1 MRENIL
7 APSMLSADF
16 KILGEQLKQTEEAGA
31 QYIHFD
37 VMDGIFVPSIS
48 FGMPVLSSV
57 KGFTD
62 QVLDVHL
69 MVTEPI
75 RYIKDFAA
83 CGADIITIH
92 LEACEDP
99 GKTLDEIHA
108 CGVRAG
114 ISIKPGTPVE
124 ALIPYLEQADMFLV
138 MSVEPG
144 FGGQAF
150 IPESLG
156 RIRQLRDPLG
166 RIRQLRD
173 LLDERGLEKDV
184 EVDGGIY
191 HSNVAEVLDAG
202 ANVIVSGSGVYKGDI
217 RKNTEE
223 FMEILR
229 NHE

>member
-1 MRENIL
+1 MIENIL

-57 KGFTD
+57 KGATD

-69 MVTEPI
+69 MVTEPV
-75 RYIKDFAA
+75 RYVKEFAS
-83 CGADIITIH
+83 CGADIITVH
-92 LEACEDP
+92 LEACEDLAA
-99 GKTLDEIHA
+99 TVDAIHA

-124 ALIPYLEQADMFLV
+124 ELIPYLDQADMFLI

-150 IPESLG
+150 IPESLE
-156 RIRQLRDPLG
+156 RIRQLRE
-166 RIRQLRD
+166 
-173 LLDERGLEKDV
+173 LLDERGLKKDL

-191 HSNVAEVLDAG
+191 HSNVAEVLEAG

-217 RKNTEE
+217 KKNVAE
-223 FMEILR
+223 FMEILK

>member
-1 MRENIL
+1 MIENIL

-57 KGFTD
+57 KGATD

-69 MVTEPI
+69 MVTEPV
-75 RYIKDFAA
+75 RYVKEFAS
-83 CGADIITIH
+83 CGADIITMH
-92 LEACEDP
+92 LEACEDLAA
-99 GKTLDEIHA
+99 TVDAIHA

-124 ALIPYLEQADMFLV
+124 ELIPYLDQADMFLI

-150 IPESLG
+150 IPESLE
-156 RIRQLRDPLG
+156 RIRQLRE
-166 RIRQLRD
+166 
-173 LLDERGLEKDV
+173 LLDERGLKKDL

-191 HSNVAEVLDAG
+191 HSNVAEVLEAG

-217 RKNTEE
+217 RKNVAE
-223 FMEILR
+223 FMEILK

>member
-1 MRENIL
+1 MIENIL

-48 FGMPVLSSV
+48 FGIPVLSSV
-57 KGFTD
+57 KGATD

-69 MVTEPI
+69 MVTEPV
-75 RYIKDFAA
+75 RYVKEFAS
-83 CGADIITIH
+83 CGADIITVH
-92 LEACEDP
+92 LEACEDLAA
-99 GKTLDEIHA
+99 TVDAIHA

-124 ALIPYLEQADMFLV
+124 ELIPYLDQADMFLI

-150 IPESLG
+150 IPESLE
-156 RIRQLRDPLG
+156 RIRQLRE
-166 RIRQLRD
+166 
-173 LLDERGLEKDV
+173 LLDERGLKKDL

-191 HSNVAEVLDAG
+191 HSNVVEVLEAG

-217 RKNTEE
+217 RKNVAE
-223 FMEILR
+223 FMEILK

>member
-1 MRENIL
+1 MIENIL

-57 KGFTD
+57 KGATD

-69 MVTEPI
+69 MVTEPV
-75 RYIKDFAA
+75 RYVKEFAS
-83 CGADIITIH
+83 CGADIITVH
-92 LEACEDP
+92 LEACEDLAA
-99 GKTLDEIHA
+99 TVDAIHA

-124 ALIPYLEQADMFLV
+124 ELTPYLDQADMFLI

-150 IPESLG
+150 IPESLE
-156 RIRQLRDPLG
+156 RIRQLRE
-166 RIRQLRD
+166 
-173 LLDERGLEKDV
+173 LLDERGLKKDL

-191 HSNVAEVLDAG
+191 HSNVAEVLEAG

-217 RKNTEE
+217 RKNVAE
-223 FMEILR
+223 FMEILK

>member
-1 MRENIL
+1 MIENIL

-57 KGFTD
+57 KGATD

-69 MVTEPI
+69 MVTEPV
-75 RYIKDFAA
+75 RYVKEFAS
-83 CGADIITIH
+83 CGADIITVH
-92 LEACEDP
+92 LEACEDLAA
-99 GKTLDEIHA
+99 TVDAIHA

-124 ALIPYLEQADMFLV
+124 ELIPYLDQADMFLI

-150 IPESLG
+150 IPESLE
-156 RIRQLRDPLG
+156 RIRQLRE
-166 RIRQLRD
+166 
-173 LLDERGLEKDV
+173 LLDERGLKKDL

-191 HSNVAEVLDAG
+191 HSNVAEVLEAG

-217 RKNTEE
+217 RKNVAE
-223 FMEILR
+223 FMEILK
-229 NHE
+229 NYE

>member
-1 MRENIL
+1 MIENIL

-37 VMDGIFVPSIS
+37 VMDWIFVPSIS

-57 KGFTD
+57 KGATD

-69 MVTEPI
+69 MVTEPV
-75 RYIKDFAA
+75 RYVKEFAS
-83 CGADIITIH
+83 CGADIITVH
-92 LEACEDP
+92 LEACEDLAA
-99 GKTLDEIHA
+99 TVDAIHA

-124 ALIPYLEQADMFLV
+124 ELIPYLDQADMFLI

-150 IPESLG
+150 IPESLE
-156 RIRQLRDPLG
+156 RIRQLRE
-166 RIRQLRD
+166 
-173 LLDERGLEKDV
+173 LLDERGLKKDL

-191 HSNVAEVLDAG
+191 HSNVAEVLEAG

-217 RKNTEE
+217 RKNVAE
-223 FMEILR
+223 FMEILK

>member
-1 MRENIL
+1 MIENIL

-57 KGFTD
+57 KGATD

-69 MVTEPI
+69 MVTEPV
-75 RYIKDFAA
+75 RYVKEFAS
-83 CGADIITIH
+83 CGADIITVH
-92 LEACEDP
+92 LEACEDLAA
-99 GKTLDEIHA
+99 TVDAIHA

-124 ALIPYLEQADMFLV
+124 ELIPYLDQADMFLI

-150 IPESLG
+150 IPESLE
-156 RIRQLRDPLG
+156 RIRQLRE
-166 RIRQLRD
+166 
-173 LLDERGLEKDV
+173 LLDERGLKKDL

-191 HSNVAEVLDAG
+191 HSNVAEVLEAG

-217 RKNTEE
+217 RKNVEE